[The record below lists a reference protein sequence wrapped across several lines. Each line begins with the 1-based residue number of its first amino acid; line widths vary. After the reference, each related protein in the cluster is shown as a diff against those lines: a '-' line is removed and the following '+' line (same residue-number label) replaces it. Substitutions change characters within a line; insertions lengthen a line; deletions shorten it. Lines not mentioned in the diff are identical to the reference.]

1 MIDGTWAE
9 CASEVGDQKAL
20 EWYNL
25 HLAALRFPWE
35 TWPLEFYVRT
45 HPVLTS
51 QAEVPWRSIFSASMA
66 AYFMGCHIR
75 KAPPK
80 HALKVASGS
89 VMPISVPATCESEE
103 YLLES
108 TEGNI

>member
-1 MIDGTWAE
+1 MRA
-9 CASEVGDQKAL
+9 
-20 EWYNL
+20 
-25 HLAALRFPWE
+25 
-35 TWPLEFYVRT
+35 

-51 QAEVPWRSIFSASMA
+51 QAEVPWRSIFCASMA

-89 VMPISVPATCESEE
+89 VMPISVPATCECKA
-103 YLLES
+103 YLLQGN
-108 TEGNI
+108 EGNT